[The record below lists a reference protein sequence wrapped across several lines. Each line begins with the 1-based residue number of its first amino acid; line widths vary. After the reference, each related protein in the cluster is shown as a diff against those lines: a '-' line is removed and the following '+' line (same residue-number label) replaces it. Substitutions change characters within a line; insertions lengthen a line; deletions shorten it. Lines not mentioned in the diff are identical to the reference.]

1 MINIRSNFTL
11 SGSIIS
17 YGACNMSFA
26 QLQTYYKTFLT
37 KESSM
42 ENAVSEARDE
52 GHDDFNSEISSGMK
66 RANKIMEAIKRK
78 ESYKTNLEEKFEAA
92 DDIEKAT
99 YAARDTAA
107 VATAR
112 VKRDYGITAFGP
124 GSKGA
129 GLRDAIAAAID
140 KKHGPGSYG
149 ATGWPQATP
158 GALKSRKKKKGE
170 SEQKMEKQF
179 PPELAS
185 LMSAAA
191 GWAFSSDVGKVGQM
205 TPEQSREWE
214 RTLSAADRRKMERS
228 MRSKMRRKSV
238 DKTLDKSTFDAL
250 KEYYNDSSDE
260 YIKRSPEQNDFLV
273 QKDHSILPPRQG
285 LMWDAVKHR
294 WTKPENVGHT
304 VTEVQGKKRYR
315 AAGSGAHERSVGG
328 HGSGKSRQV
337 EAGRRFK
344 GQADVGAL
352 KPHENKRPAGHAKH
366 KKV

>member
-1 MINIRSNFTL
+1 
-11 SGSIIS
+11 
-17 YGACNMSFA
+17 MSLA
-26 QLQTYYKTFLT
+26 SLQTYYKTFLT

-42 ENAVSEARDE
+42 EDAVNEARDE
-52 GHDDFNSEISSGMK
+52 GHDDFDSEISSGMK
-66 RANKIMEAIKRK
+66 RANKIMESIKRK
-78 ESYKTNLEEKFEAA
+78 ESYKANLEEKFAAAEA
-92 DDIEKAT
+92 IEKAT

-112 VKRDYGITAFGP
+112 VKRDYPGAAAKGFGP
-124 GSKGA
+124 DSVGA

-158 GALKSRKKKKGE
+158 GALKGRKKKGK

-191 GWAFSSDVGKVGQM
+191 GWAFSSDVGRAGDM
-205 TPEQSREWE
+205 TAEQTREWE

-228 MRSKMRRKSV
+228 LRGKMRRKGM
-238 DKTLDKSTFDAL
+238 DKTLDKSAFDSL
-250 KEYYNDSSDE
+250 KESYNDSSDE
-260 YIKRSPEQNDFLV
+260 YIKRSPEKNDFLV
-273 QKDHSILPPRQG
+273 LKDHSVLPPRQG

-304 VTEVQGKKRYR
+304 VTEVQGKKRIR
-315 AAGSGAHERSVGG
+315 GVGTGAHERSVSG
-328 HGSGKSRQV
+328 HGKGKARGV

-344 GQADVGAL
+344 GQADVGSL
-352 KPHENKRPAGHAKH
+352 SPHENKRPAGHSGKP
-366 KKV
+366 KKKTGGTV

>member
-1 MINIRSNFTL
+1 
-11 SGSIIS
+11 
-17 YGACNMSFA
+17 MSLT
-26 QLQTYYKTFLT
+26 QLQTYYKTLLT

-42 ENAVSEARDE
+42 ENAINEARDE
-52 GHDDFNSEISSGMK
+52 GHEDFESELSAGVK
-66 RANKIMEAIKRK
+66 RASKIMEALKRK
-78 ESYKTNLEEKFEAA
+78 ESYKTNLEEKFEAE

-112 VKRDYGITAFGP
+112 VKRDYGIKEFGP
-124 GSKGA
+124 DSKGA

-140 KKHGPGSYG
+140 REHGPGSYG

-158 GALKSRKKKKGE
+158 GALKSSKKKKGG

-191 GWAFSSDVGKVGQM
+191 GWAFSSDVGRAGDM
-205 TPEQSREWE
+205 TSEQAREWE

-228 MRSKMRRKSV
+228 LRGKMRRKGM
-238 DKTLDKSTFDAL
+238 DKTLDKSAFDAL
-250 KEYYNDSSDE
+250 KESYNDSSDE
-260 YIKRSPEQNDFLV
+260 YIKRSPEKNDFLV

-294 WTKPENVGHT
+294 WTRAENVGHT
-304 VTEVQGKKRYR
+304 VSEVQGKKRFR
-315 AAGSGAHERSVGG
+315 AAGTGAHERTVSG
-328 HGSGKSRQV
+328 HGTGKARGV

-344 GQADVGAL
+344 GQTDSGAL
-352 KPHENKRPAGHAKH
+352 KPHENKRPAGHPKH
-366 KKV
+366 KKT

>member
-1 MINIRSNFTL
+1 
-11 SGSIIS
+11 
-17 YGACNMSFA
+17 MSLA
-26 QLQTYYKTFLT
+26 QLQTYYKTRLT
-37 KESSM
+37 KESPM
-42 ENAVSEARDE
+42 ENALSEARDE
-52 GHDDFNSEISSGMK
+52 GHEDFDSDISAGMK

-99 YAARDTAA
+99 YAPRDTAA

-112 VKRDYGITAFGP
+112 VKRDYPGAAAKGFGP
-124 GSKGA
+124 GSAGA

-191 GWAFSSDVGKVGQM
+191 GWAFSSDVGRAGEM
-205 TPEQSREWE
+205 TPEQAREWE

-228 MRSKMRRKSV
+228 LRSKMRRKGM
-238 DKTLDKSTFDAL
+238 DKTLDKSAFDAL
-250 KEYYNDSSDE
+250 KESYNDSSDE
-260 YIKRSPEQNDFLV
+260 YIKRSPEKNDFLV
-273 QKDHSILPPRQG
+273 IKEHSILPPRQG

-294 WTKPENVGHT
+294 WTRPENVGHT
-304 VTEVQGKKRYR
+304 VTEVQGKKRLR
-315 AAGSGAHERSVGG
+315 GVGTGVHERSVSG
-328 HGSGKSRQV
+328 HGSGKTRGV

-344 GQADVGAL
+344 GQADAGAL
-352 KPHENKRPAGHAKH
+352 KPHENKRPAGHTKH